1 MCFDSISYS
10 SNIYTNSKYY
20 SMLYSLHSQASFVFW
35 QIFLLIF
42 VISCVVYALL
52 VWPMRAALQT
62 LPFCLFAIWIIYLTA
77 RLSVDDLCLSSE

>member
-35 QIFLLIF
+35 Q
-42 VISCVVYALL
+42 ISCVVYALL